1 MSRDY
6 LVERIAAL
14 VKMGRDLNAGE
25 LTSAA
30 ARYVIQVFW
39 AKMLSVLVVNKFST
53 GMQYLGAVAYA
64 HIEDDPAGSQAPDY
78 HAFSELTKRANNPD
92 VKPTGRKV
100 KKQKTEAPAP
110 DQQALL
116 KSAVD
121 FPYSRRAPPSVIF
134 DMERVII
141 RETSDE
147 VQQGPSVP
155 DFDPKGADLHAV
167 SDERRHFHCPAT
179 RTCDS
184 AERGV
189 DGPAET
195 VEVEDEVTKSAE
207 EEDEEEA
214 LERDNEEGS
223 EATISPDATPSRGSS
238 PRFTKSSPKLASKS
252 SSKSK

>member
-64 HIEDDPAGSQAPDY
+64 HIEDDPA
-78 HAFSELTKRANNPD
+78 
-92 VKPTGRKV
+92 
-100 KKQKTEAPAP
+100 
-110 DQQALL
+110 
-116 KSAVD
+116 
-121 FPYSRRAPPSVIF
+121 
-134 DMERVII
+134 
-141 RETSDE
+141 
-147 VQQGPSVP
+147 
-155 DFDPKGADLHAV
+155 
-167 SDERRHFHCPAT
+167 DERRRFHCPAT

>member
-14 VKMGRDLNAGE
+14 VKMERDLNAGE

-64 HIEDDPAGSQAPDY
+64 HIEDDTAGSQAPDH
-78 HAFSELTKRANNPD
+78 HAFSELTKRPNNPD

-110 DQQALL
+110 NQQALL
-116 KSAVD
+116 K
-121 FPYSRRAPPSVIF
+121 
-134 DMERVII
+134 II

-179 RTCDS
+179 RKCDS